1 MNIVLSILI
10 PSVPER
16 MDYLSR
22 MIGHLSEQTQGMPV
36 EILVLLDN
44 KKSTIGTKRNVL
56 IEQAKGDYI
65 VFVDDDDR
73 IEPHYVSTLCSQI
86 ESAPHV
92 DCIVFDVAVYF
103 NGRFNK
109 LCKYGNEYSHGED
122 HFFYYRKPNH
132 IMCYA
137 KRIAAKHKF
146 NDISFGEDDEWGA
159 RVSKDITNQ
168 TRIPS
173 VLYHYD
179 CDLTKPTSWYSL
191 NG

>member
-16 MDYLSR
+16 LACLSR
-22 MIGHLSEQTQGMPV
+22 MIEQLSLQTTGLPV
-36 EILVLLDN
+36 EILVILDN
-44 KKSTIGTKRNVL
+44 KKSTIGTKRNTL
-56 IEQAKGDYI
+56 IAQAKGTYI

-73 IEPHYVSTLCSQI
+73 LEPHYVHTLCAQI
-86 ESAPHV
+86 EAEPNA

-109 LCKYGNEYSHGED
+109 LCKYGIEYSFGEG
-122 HFFYYRKPNH
+122 HTSYYRKPNH

-137 KRIAAKHKF
+137 KRIAEQHKF
-146 NDISFGEDDEWGA
+146 RDISFGEDDEWGG
-159 RVSKDITNQ
+159 RVSKDIVNQ
-168 TRIPS
+168 VRIPS

-179 CDLTKPTSWYSL
+179 CDLTKPMSWYSTS
-191 NG
+191 